1 MMVED
6 VTGRAKK
13 ALPFVFAGLIGT
25 NIGEAIRMTT
35 GTDASEKAISFMQA
49 LPEAFRNFLPSFYP
63 FDLLVG
69 AAVAVVLALVIQVKR
84 MDAKKY
90 RQGVEYGS
98 ARWSA

>member
-1 MMVED
+1 MVGD
-6 VTGRAKK
+6 VTGRVKK

-35 GTDASEKAISFMQA
+35 GRDASEKTLSFIQV
-49 LPEAFRNFLPSFYP
+49 LPEAFRNCLPSFYP
-63 FDLLVG
+63 FDMLIG